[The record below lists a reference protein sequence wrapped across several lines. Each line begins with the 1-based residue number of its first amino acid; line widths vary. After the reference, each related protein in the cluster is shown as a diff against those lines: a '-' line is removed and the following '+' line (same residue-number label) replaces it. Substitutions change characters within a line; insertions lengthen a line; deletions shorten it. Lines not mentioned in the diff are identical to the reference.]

1 MTDTALREISQLLH
15 QRSKGLIAD
24 WDIKPAAVLVPL
36 FWKDGEYHLLF
47 TKRTAH
53 LRQHPGQISFPG
65 GRRDPEDVDLLATAL
80 RETEE
85 EIGLDR
91 QAVQILGELD
101 DMMTSTQYRITPF
114 VGVIPHPYQY
124 QVNTLE
130 IDRLLEVPL
139 ACFKDPTRIEVR
151 YREFMRERIPVYYY
165 NIGEDTVWG
174 ATARI
179 VRNFL
184 EAIAPVLPSFTNQ
197 Q

>member
-1 MTDTALREISQLLH
+1 MTDTALREISQLLRG
-15 QRSKGLIAD
+15 RSKGLIAD

-36 FWKDGEYHLLF
+36 FWKDGEYHLLL

-65 GRRDPEDVDLLATAL
+65 GRRDPEDQDLLTTAL

-114 VGVIPHPYQY
+114 VGVIPHPYEY
-124 QVNTLE
+124 RVNTVE

-139 ACFKDPTRIEVR
+139 TSFKDPSRLEVR
-151 YREFMRERIPVYYY
+151 YREFMRERVAVYYY
-165 NIGEDTVWG
+165 NIGQDTVWG

-184 EAIAPVLPSFTNQ
+184 EVIAPALQLP
-197 Q
+197 